1 MSLID
6 RALLDELADLLGPQ
20 LAPILATF
28 RTQVEAYQ
36 HEITRA
42 AAAREFDALRR
53 AAHGLKGAS
62 ASVGATALHDAMQ
75 TLEHAATLGDVAS
88 VDATIGTLPGL
99 ARDTLAALS
108 PSERG

>member
-6 RALLDELADLLGPQ
+6 RTLLDELADLLGPQ
-20 LAPILATF
+20 LAPILATY
-28 RTQVEAYQ
+28 RTQVGSYQ
-36 HEITRA
+36 DELTRA
-42 AAAREFDALRR
+42 AAANDFEALRR

-75 TLEHAATLGDVAS
+75 ALEHAAARGDGVA
-88 VDATIGTLPGL
+88 ATAALSALPAL
-99 ARDTLAALS
+99 ARDTLEALA